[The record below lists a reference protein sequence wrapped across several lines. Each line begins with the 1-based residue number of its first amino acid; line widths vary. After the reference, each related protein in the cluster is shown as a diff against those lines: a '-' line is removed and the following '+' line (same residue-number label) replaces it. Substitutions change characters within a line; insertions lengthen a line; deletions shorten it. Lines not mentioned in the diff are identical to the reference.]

1 MDAKKEEIRGVKQDI
16 ARNINRDMLTAR
28 GLVRKRKRED
38 ANPRVKKRRQYEK
51 LVKKHKTKVREF
63 QDGKPQAL
71 YSGESQG
78 LRTGLIRSHK
88 FN

>member
-1 MDAKKEEIRGVKQDI
+1 MNKDI
-16 ARNINRDMLTAR
+16 TRNINYDIMKAK
-28 GLVRKRKRED
+28 GIVRKRKKED
-38 ANPRVKKRRQYEK
+38 KNPRVKKRHQYEK

-63 QDGKPQAL
+63 QDGKPQGL

-78 LRTGLIRSHK
+78 LRTGLIKSSK

>member
-1 MDAKKEEIRGVKQDI
+1 MQEIKDMNQDI
-16 ARNINRDMLTAR
+16 TRNINYDMLKAK
-28 GLVRKRKRED
+28 GIVRKRKKED
-38 ANPRVKKRRQYEK
+38 KNPRVKKRHQYEK